1 MTTLNKAARDA
12 MVKYDVHACT
22 DVTGFGLIGH
32 TYEMASGSDTEIT
45 LNVNDI
51 DLIPEALELARM
63 GILPAGMYRNRTY
76 AEHAVDAGD
85 TELAKQDMLFDPQTA
100 GGLLIAVAEKDADAL
115 MNDLRG
121 AVPSAQ
127 RIGYV
132 SEYQGGA
139 RIKLR

>member
-1 MTTLNKAARDA
+1 MLAK
-12 MVKYDVHACT
+12 
-22 DVTGFGLIGH
+22 L
-32 TYEMASGSDTEIT
+32 GSDYKKPDAVT
-45 LNVNDI
+45 VI
-51 DLIPEALELARM
+51 DREHFKSMVWGLPASDMLMVGRSTRRELARM

-139 RIKLR
+139 RIKLAH